1 MSISLLPDLNASAMS
16 LEIVL
21 DLKRILSSS
30 CCIFF
35 RLLLSSIMLSNTS
48 RFLKPLFLRPII
60 ASSFEFVM

>member
-16 LEIVL
+16 FEIVL

-35 RLLLSSIMLSNTS
+35 DYY
-48 RFLKPLFLRPII
+48 
-60 ASSFEFVM
+60 